1 MTLPWSNGPVEGHIN
16 RLKML
21 KRQMFGRA
29 HLDLLRR
36 RFVGIPR
43 EGPAQTACPR
53 APAQTHVEA
62 ASPRGPPEV
71 GRGVMASVLGRS
83 PAMPCGV
90 AGHRSATRAHVHHV
104 GEAPA

>member
-1 MTLPWSNGPVEGHIN
+1 
-16 RLKML
+16 
-21 KRQMFGRA
+21 MFGRA

-43 EGPAQTACPR
+43 DGPAQPACPR

-62 ASPRGPPEV
+62 ASLRGPPEV

-83 PAMPCGV
+83 PAMQCGV
-90 AGHRSATRAHVHHV
+90 AGHGSATRAHMVHV
-104 GEAPA
+104 WEAPA